1 MTPMNNGET
10 MTGSQLNVDPDELIR
25 AATDLDRLADQ
36 LGSALTQHLPTLSV
50 APAGRDEVS
59 TVAAQTLTAVGAEFA
74 ATTSAGV
81 NELRKIAAVL
91 RAQAGGYR
99 GAEESIE
106 EAFRL

>member
-1 MTPMNNGET
+1 MTNGEI
-10 MTGSQLNVDPDELIR
+10 MNRSQLNVDPDELLR

-36 LGSALTQHLPTLSV
+36 VEGALAQHLPALTV

-59 TVAAQTLTAVGAEFA
+59 ATAANTLTTVAVQFAES
-74 ATTSAGV
+74 TSAGV
-81 NELRKIAAVL
+81 HELRKIAAVL

-99 GAEESIE
+99 GADESIE